1 MMANKAPKRGIMM
14 FAHNNQEINYLE
26 LAIINGLLAQKNLGL
41 TADQVTI
48 VTDSS
53 SYDYC
58 KTIMAKDLER
68 ASTNYILV
76 DTDFEFKY
84 NNTRLFKDTQHTPK
98 VLPFYNINRCNA
110 YDLSPYEETILI
122 DADFL
127 VLSSTLNNCW
137 GHNNELMMNWEYRD
151 AMADRVFPELA
162 RLNPLGITMY
172 WATVVYFRKTP
183 EVESFFNMVK
193 HVKDNR
199 EYYSE
204 LYKFNN
210 GVYRNDYSFSI
221 AAHMWSGYQ
230 DKGVPQLPVVLYK
243 TFDNDDIYKMSGD
256 TLYLYLEKPRSPGDF
271 MLCNWQG
278 IDLHVM
284 NKWALG
290 RISNELRHNALTDDE
305 PETDQVS
312 VVKRQTNSVNTEE
325 AV

>member
-1 MMANKAPKRGIMM
+1 MANKAPPKRGIMM

-26 LAIINGLLAQKNLGL
+26 LAVINGLLAQKHLGL

-48 VTDSS
+48 VTDSA

-58 KTIMAKDLER
+58 KTIMAKDLEK

-110 YDLSPYEETILI
+110 YDLSPYQETILV

-127 VLSSTLNNCW
+127 ILSDTLNNCW
-137 GHNNELMMNWEYRD
+137 GHNNELMMNWEYCD
-151 AMADRVFPELA
+151 AMNDRVFPELS

-183 EVESFFNMVK
+183 EVESFFNIVK

-230 DKGVPQLPVVLYK
+230 DKGVPQLPVILYK
-243 TFDNDDIYKMSGD
+243 TFDNDDIYTMSGD
-256 TLYLYLEKPRSPGDF
+256 SLYLYLEKPRSPGDF
-271 MLCNWQG
+271 MLCKWQG

-290 RISNELRHNALTDDE
+290 RVSYQLRNHALFDTKPVERIS
-305 PETDQVS
+305 VI
-312 VVKRQTNSVNTEE
+312 KRQSDTVKTEE
-325 AV
+325 TA